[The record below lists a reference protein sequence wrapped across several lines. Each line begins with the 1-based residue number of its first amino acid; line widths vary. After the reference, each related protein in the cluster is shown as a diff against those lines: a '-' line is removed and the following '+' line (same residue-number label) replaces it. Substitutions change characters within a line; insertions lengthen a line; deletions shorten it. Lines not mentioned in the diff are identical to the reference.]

1 MMDNIEERLKEE
13 SLYEMLKMLEKETEL
28 RKEKI
33 EKIKELIQKGEYNV
47 PVEEVVEKLLKFL
60 KERG

>member
-1 MMDNIEERLKEE
+1 MMDNIENNSNEE
-13 SLYEMLKMLEKETEL
+13 LLYEILKMLEKETEL

-60 KERG
+60 KEKG